1 MDGCEESDNRDRK
14 MGRMAAHEIRNGA
27 DLTDYLRGQSEDIAQ
42 LRGAVMT
49 TIGDELNGRSSGG
62 IAHNPAWEKLLR
74 AVLAKSH
81 SQTLDAGARACPTKW
96 EIAEKA
102 DLGSPLYSDATTGSY
117 LVPQGF
123 ALELMRVVGEVST
136 MYPLVK
142 RMKMTTRTLLIPTE
156 ATAATMAWLTAE
168 SAGASEVLPTFGQK
182 TLTAKVLAGWIAF
195 TESLI
200 EDSGVSILKAF
211 SEQFVDDLA
220 TRLDLAILGDGA
232 GGSSPWTGILDD
244 TTVDA
249 AAVHMGAGDTTWA
262 NLDLDDMFD
271 MIEGLTTAKYR
282 RGATIVTGVTQA
294 DKLRRLKD
302 AMGSYVWRD
311 SLATGMPPTFA
322 GYAVRITDSW
332 PADGANKPVAIIG
345 NFERGFVLGE
355 RIGLAIQLFDQSSYR
370 ASYEEQ
376 FLRAR
381 SRWAGVVTIPECFSL
396 LKTAAG

>member
-1 MDGCEESDNRDRK
+1 
-14 MGRMAAHEIRNGA
+14 MGRMMAHEIRTGQ
-27 DLTDYLRGQSEDIAQ
+27 DLTNYLRAQSEDIAQ
-42 LRGAVMT
+42 LRGAWRVSAT
-49 TIGDELNGRSSGG
+49 DSLNGRSSGS
-62 IAHNPAWEKLLR
+62 IAHDPEWERCLR

-81 SQTLDAGARACPTKW
+81 SQTLDAGARACPPKW

-123 ALELMRVVGEVST
+123 AAELMRVVGEVST

-156 ATAATMAWLTAE
+156 ASAATMAWLTAE
-168 SAGASEVLPTFGQK
+168 SAGASETLPSFEQK

-232 GGSSPWTGILDD
+232 GGSAPWTGILDD
-244 TTVDA
+244 ATVDG
-249 AAVHMGAGDTTWA
+249 AAVSMGIGDTTWA
-262 NLDLDDMFD
+262 NVDVDDIFA
-271 MIEGLTTAKYR
+271 MIEGLTTMKYR
-282 RGATIVTGVTQA
+282 RGATIITGVAIA
-294 DKLRRLKD
+294 DKLRRVKN
-302 AMGSYVWRD
+302 AMGDYIWRD
-311 SLATGMPPTFA
+311 ALVSGTLPTIA
-322 GYAVRITDSW
+322 GYPVKITDNW
-332 PADGANKPVAIIG
+332 PADGANKPVALFG
-345 NFERGFVLGE
+345 NFERGFTLGE
-355 RIGLAIQLFDQSSYR
+355 RIGLAIQLFDQSSFR
-370 ASYEEQ
+370 ATYEEQ

-381 SRWAGVVTIPECFSL
+381 SRWAGVVTIPACFSL
-396 LKTAAG
+396 LKTAAV